1 MKKNNPIRNAIV
13 KFFNF
18 IFIIAFLGVI
28 LYVSTFT
35 DIPNKLG
42 NVIRKE
48 IEEFKDPY
56 ETYNEEF
63 KINELSISNNMYYFN
78 TLTKEQKYIYES
90 IANGVKNLDDEF
102 VVRYYDAGEKEEF
115 AQEVSIA
122 IEAFTNDHPEVFYLK
137 AQYSSYIYP
146 GFDSNIGYI
155 RLNYTEDT
163 NVAIKEKIA
172 LMAGKVDY
180 YSRGLEDKTDIEKEI
195 IIHDRISN
203 DVTYYKEEDI
213 PRKYHTAE
221 GTLLEGIGVCD
232 SFSKAYQ
239 LVLNKVGIESI
250 IVLGDLNDS
259 PHAWN
264 MVKIGDN
271 WYHVDITTD
280 NVQLDSLKENLPD
293 YGFFNASDR
302 MIADNREIR
311 ESFVRLG
318 IPVCSS
324 ETLNYHI
331 MNNQFLAS
339 DRADEDHF
347 DSILLSHLSEDGIKA
362 LSVKFEN
369 QADYEYARD
378 RIEEW
383 TRSFLE
389 ANSDRDFIF
398 NTYYNKLSR
407 TIVTDVSFTDNAE
420 G

>member
-271 WYHVDITTD
+271 WYHVDITSSHSIYDEAGIINHAYFNLTTEAEKAF
-280 NVQLDSLKENLPD
+280 VTLDDESIIPQTYSNDYNYYRYYDLVIEESDDIDDKLKQI
-293 YGFFNASDR
+293 Y
-302 MIADNREIR
+302 
-311 ESFVRLG
+311 
-318 IPVCSS
+318 
-324 ETLNYHI
+324 
-331 MNNQFLAS
+331 
-339 DRADEDHF
+339 DHF
-347 DSILLSHLSEDGIKA
+347 YGLDYIEFYINGDVSSKITQILSA
-362 LSVKFEN
+362 LRN
-369 QADYEYARD
+369 IDD
-378 RIEEW
+378 
-383 TRSFLE
+383 SFL
-389 ANSDRDFIF
+389 DG
-398 NTYYNKLSR
+398 TKLYYYNVK
-407 TIVTDVSFTDNAE
+407 NAIIIHKN
-420 G
+420 

>member
-271 WYHVDITTD
+271 WYHVDITSSHSIYDEAGIINHAYFNLTTEAEKAF
-280 NVQLDSLKENLPD
+280 VTLDDESIIPQTYSNDYNYYRYYDLVIEESDDIDDKLKQI
-293 YGFFNASDR
+293 Y
-302 MIADNREIR
+302 
-311 ESFVRLG
+311 
-318 IPVCSS
+318 
-324 ETLNYHI
+324 
-331 MNNQFLAS
+331 
-339 DRADEDHF
+339 DHF
-347 DSILLSHLSEDGIKA
+347 YGLDYIEFYINGDVSSKITQILSA
-362 LSVKFEN
+362 LRN
-369 QADYEYARD
+369 IDD
-378 RIEEW
+378 
-383 TRSFLE
+383 SFL
-389 ANSDRDFIF
+389 DG
-398 NTYYNKLSR
+398 TKLYY
-407 TIVTDVSFTDNAE
+407 
-420 G
+420 